1 MRNSPLHIKMIGP
14 IDAGKSGFTNYCSTI
29 VCSAGTPYPL
39 TIETQDSFGN
49 PAVYKADQNSYFKIK
64 VIEVRKSVSILL

>member
-1 MRNSPLHIKMIGP
+1 MIGP

-39 TIETQDSFGN
+39 TIETQDLFGN

-64 VIEVRKSVSILL
+64 VIEVRYKKCVNFRTFRDS